1 VVVSTMSTRVRW
13 LPRWSCGKVVPAL
26 RAVALSYRSSPG
38 SVDFTDAGLIRS
50 PRGSGGARVEEV
62 GMRLPT
68 MKPTRKLAYGAL
80 TFAALFSLVLP
91 ALAAAPKKGGTYRGT
106 VAGSAGQPVAL
117 YVSKTGR
124 RFRYPSGATLVM
136 QCSTGHPLRV
146 SPNPLGVDIKNGKF
160 SFKAT
165 DKENGPRPNTVTMTG
180 KFSDDGKKVSGT
192 ISYEGADDQ
201 WGTCKTGTLKYTAK
215 LGAARPSGGR

>member
-1 VVVSTMSTRVRW
+1 
-13 LPRWSCGKVVPAL
+13 
-26 RAVALSYRSSPG
+26 
-38 SVDFTDAGLIRS
+38 
-50 PRGSGGARVEEV
+50 
-62 GMRLPT
+62 
-68 MKPTRKLAYGAL
+68 MKPARKPAFGVL
-80 TFAALFSLVLP
+80 TVAALFSLVLP

-160 SFKAT
+160 SFTGKSKEFGPEPNTAKMTGRFT
-165 DKENGPRPNTVTMTG
+165 DKGR
-180 KFSDDGKKVSGT
+180 KVSGT
-192 ISYEGADDQ
+192 LSYEGADDKV
-201 WGTCKTGTLKYTAK
+201 TCSSGTLTYTAK
-215 LGAARPSGGR
+215 LKKR

>member
-1 VVVSTMSTRVRW
+1 
-13 LPRWSCGKVVPAL
+13 
-26 RAVALSYRSSPG
+26 
-38 SVDFTDAGLIRS
+38 
-50 PRGSGGARVEEV
+50 
-62 GMRLPT
+62 
-68 MKPTRKLAYGAL
+68 MKPARKPAFGVL
-80 TFAALFSLVLP
+80 TVAALFSLVLP

-192 ISYEGADDQ
+192 ISYEGADEQ
-201 WGTCKTGTLKYTAK
+201 WGTCTTGALKYTAK